1 MGPDEIKDAG
11 LFHAHRHVHTE
22 YRHRYGGNWAANR
35 PVPPIHMWRSGTL
48 VRGGLSLAPG
58 AAEVRRQGLV
68 SCSALLFALVSFS

>member
-1 MGPDEIKDAG
+1 M
-11 LFHAHRHVHTE
+11 HTDTCIQNTDTDT
-22 YRHRYGGNWAANR
+22 GANWAANR

-68 SCSALLFALVSFS
+68 CCSALLFALVSFS